1 MKLRP
6 LKITVIQL
14 PDLSADERDTF
25 RLLLNKA
32 VEHFDRWH
40 DVEIRIN
47 CPNYIALVPH
57 FPTTLQ
63 RLSLLNVDIFP
74 ISLVP
79 DTILSRLTRRVT
91 MVGNIM
97 VTYVIG
103 SPFERPRSNVD
114 LLELEDR
121 TATIQSLRTL
131 ELNRKWNTDLEST
144 LRRIVLPSLAKL
156 SISIGDRYDD
166 LPTGIDA
173 VLQRSN
179 AQLTFLHLNN
189 VGIEFDELYDV
200 LRASPTLQTLCMTN
214 CTGAD
219 VIGILI
225 IPSQVPEK
233 DILCPVLSEMSFS
246 GWHIE
251 NTDDA
256 DRFVDMVEL
265 RWKFVRSRNRLAIL
279 SVDLVDCLNEG
290 VEFSSSRSKAL
301 TRCISEGLK
310 YKSTSF

>member
-47 CPNYIALVPH
+47 CPNYIALVPD

-79 DTILSRLTRRVT
+79 DTILSRLKRRVT

-121 TATIQSLRTL
+121 TVTIQSLRTL
-131 ELNRKWNTDLEST
+131 ELNRKWNIDLEST
-144 LRRIVLPSLAKL
+144 LRRIVLPSLAEL
-156 SISIGDRYDD
+156 SISIGDRYND

-189 VGIEFDELYDV
+189 VGIDFDELYDV

-233 DILCPVLSEMSFS
+233 DILCPVLSKMSFS

-301 TRCISEGLK
+301 ARCISEGLK
-310 YKSTSF
+310 YKSTSS

>member
-47 CPNYIALVPH
+47 CPNYIALVPD

-63 RLSLLNVDIFP
+63 RLSLLNMDIFP

-79 DTILSRLTRRVT
+79 DTILSRLKRRVT

-114 LLELEDR
+114 LLELED
-121 TATIQSLRTL
+121 TTVTIQSLRTL
-131 ELNRKWNTDLEST
+131 ELNRKWNIDLEST
-144 LRRIVLPSLAKL
+144 LRRIVLPSLAEL

-166 LPTGIDA
+166 LPTGIDV

-179 AQLTFLHLNN
+179 ARLTFLHLNN
-189 VGIEFDELYDV
+189 VGIDFDELYDV

-233 DILCPVLSEMSFS
+233 DILCPVLSKMSFS

>member
-32 VEHFDRWH
+32 VEHFDRWL

-47 CPNYIALVPH
+47 CPNYIALVPD

-79 DTILSRLTRRVT
+79 DTILSRLKRRVT

-121 TATIQSLRTL
+121 TVTIQSLRTL
-131 ELNRKWNTDLEST
+131 ELNRKWNIDLEST
-144 LRRIVLPSLAKL
+144 LRRIVLPSLAEL

-179 AQLTFLHLNN
+179 AQLTFLLLNN
-189 VGIEFDELYDV
+189 VGIDFDELYDV
-200 LRASPTLQTLCMTN
+200 LRASPTLQTLCMRN

>member
-32 VEHFDRWH
+32 VKHFDRWH

-47 CPNYIALVPH
+47 CPNYIALVPD
-57 FPTTLQ
+57 FPTNLQ

-79 DTILSRLTRRVT
+79 DTILSRLKRRVT

-121 TATIQSLRTL
+121 TVTIQSLRTL
-131 ELNRKWNTDLEST
+131 ELNRKWNIDLEST
-144 LRRIVLPSLAKL
+144 LRRIVLPSLAEL

-189 VGIEFDELYDV
+189 VGIDLDELYDV

-233 DILCPVLSEMSFS
+233 DILCPVLSKMSFS

>member
-32 VEHFDRWH
+32 VKHFDRWH

-47 CPNYIALVPH
+47 CPNYIALVPD

-79 DTILSRLTRRVT
+79 DTILSRLKRRVT

-114 LLELEDR
+114 LLELEDK

-189 VGIEFDELYDV
+189 VGIDFDELYDV

-233 DILCPVLSEMSFS
+233 DILCPVLSKMSFS

-310 YKSTSF
+310 YKSTSS

>member
-47 CPNYIALVPH
+47 CPNYIALVPD

-63 RLSLLNVDIFP
+63 RLSLLNMDIFP

-79 DTILSRLTRRVT
+79 DTILSRLKRRVT

-144 LRRIVLPSLAKL
+144 LRRIVLPSLAEL

-189 VGIEFDELYDV
+189 VGIDFDELYDV

-233 DILCPVLSEMSFS
+233 DKLCPVLSEMSFS

-301 TRCISEGLK
+301 ARCISEGLK

>member
-32 VEHFDRWH
+32 VKHFDRWH

-47 CPNYIALVPH
+47 CPNYIALVPD

-79 DTILSRLTRRVT
+79 DTILSRLKRRVT

-114 LLELEDR
+114 LLELEDK
-121 TATIQSLRTL
+121 TVTIQSLRTL
-131 ELNRKWNTDLEST
+131 ELNRKLNTDLEST

-156 SISIGDRYDD
+156 SISIRDRYDD

-189 VGIEFDELYDV
+189 VGIDFDELYDV

-233 DILCPVLSEMSFS
+233 DILCPVLSKMSFS

>member
-32 VEHFDRWH
+32 VKHFDRWH

-47 CPNYIALVPH
+47 CPNYIALVPDL
-57 FPTTLQ
+57 PTTLQ

-79 DTILSRLTRRVT
+79 DTILSRLKRRVT
-91 MVGNIM
+91 MVGNIL

-121 TATIQSLRTL
+121 TVTIQSLRTL
-131 ELNRKWNTDLEST
+131 ELNRKWNIDLEST
-144 LRRIVLPSLAKL
+144 LRRIVLPSLAEL

-189 VGIEFDELYDV
+189 VGIDFDELYDV
-200 LRASPTLQTLCMTN
+200 LRASPTLQTLCMRN

-225 IPSQVPEK
+225 SPSQVPEK
-233 DILCPVLSEMSFS
+233 DILCPVLSKMSFS

-301 TRCISEGLK
+301 ARCISEGLK

>member
-47 CPNYIALVPH
+47 CPNYIALVPD

-63 RLSLLNVDIFP
+63 RLSLLNMDIFP

-79 DTILSRLTRRVT
+79 DTILSRLKRRVT

-144 LRRIVLPSLAKL
+144 LRRIVLPSLAEL

-290 VEFSSSRSKAL
+290 VEFSSSRSEAL